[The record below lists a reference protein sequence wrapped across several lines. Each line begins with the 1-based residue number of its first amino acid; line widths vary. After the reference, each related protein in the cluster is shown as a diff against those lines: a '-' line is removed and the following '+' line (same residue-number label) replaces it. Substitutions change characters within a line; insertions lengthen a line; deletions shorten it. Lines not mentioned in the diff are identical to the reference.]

1 MFKLAKFRALFPA
14 FDAVPDATV
23 EAVAEQAACYIS
35 SACRGACADQ
45 LLMLMVAHLLQLRSA
60 VAAGGG
66 MAISS
71 ASEGGVSVS
80 MAQPAS
86 ADARSQ
92 WLAITPYG
100 QQYAA
105 LEAKCAKGK
114 AAAGLFLGGYPE
126 GDAFRRVY
134 GVFPRRK
141 L

>member
-1 MFKLAKFRALFPA
+1 MFNLAKFRTLFPA
-14 FDAVPDATV
+14 FDAIPDATV

-35 SACRGACADQ
+35 SACRGTCADQ

-105 LEAKCAKGK
+105 LETKCAKGK
-114 AAAGLFLGGYPE
+114 AAAGLYFGNLPE
-126 GDAFRRVY
+126 QKGFRKVG
-134 GVFPRRK
+134 GVF
-141 L
+141 

>member
-1 MFKLAKFRALFPA
+1 MFDLAKFRALFPV

-23 EAVAEQAACYIS
+23 EAVAEQATCYIS

-60 VAAGGG
+60 VANGGG

-80 MAQPAS
+80 MAQPAG

-114 AAAGLFLGGYPE
+114 AAAGLYFGNLPE
-126 GDAFRRVY
+126 QKGFRKIG
-134 GVFPRRK
+134 GVF
-141 L
+141 